1 MKKIVTNQ
9 LATVLFK
16 MAIIMAFIVIPSMV
30 NGQITFAAGQANPFG
45 LTSVSLPGPAFAD
58 IDNDGDYD
66 AFIGNTGGG
75 ITYFE
80 NTGTSS
86 NPAFGTAQSNPFG
99 LVPVFADDAKPAL
112 VDIDNDGD
120 LDLFIGR
127 NSSPV
132 DFYENTGT
140 NTSPAFGARQSNAF
154 NLGPISYDAA
164 PCFVDIDNDNDLD
177 AFVGQDNG
185 AIIYFENTG
194 SISAPAY
201 AAGLTNQFGLASVST
216 NATTATADLDG
227 DGDFDFFTGE
237 ALTIINYYENTGS
250 NVSPAFA
257 TKQVNPF
264 GLSGYDINTAPAF
277 VDIDGDGDLDLFV
290 GDDHG
295 NIYYFENTTLVSSI
309 YSENSNQE
317 IGVFPNPANEL
328 LTITFNGINEDFE
341 LRIINQQGQTVYSK
355 QLKSG
360 TTQEQIGLND
370 YAKGIYF
377 LEVKS
382 SEILSIKKV
391 VLD

>member
-1 MKKIVTNQ
+1 MKKIFTNQ
-9 LATVLFK
+9 LVTVLFK
-16 MAIIMAFIVIPSMV
+16 TAFVMAFIAMSSIA
-30 NGQITFAAGQANPFG
+30 NGQITFAAGQVNPFG

-80 NTGTSS
+80 NTGTSTS
-86 NPAFGTAQSNPFG
+86 PAFGTAQSDPFG
-99 LVPVFADDAKPAL
+99 IITVTFDNAKPAL

-120 LDLFIGR
+120 FDLFIGR

-140 NTSPAFGARQSNAF
+140 NTSPAFGPRQSNAF
-154 NLGPISYDAA
+154 NLGPVSYDAA

-201 AAGLTNQFGLASVST
+201 AAGLTNHFGLASVST
-216 NATTATADLDG
+216 NATTAVADLDG

-237 ALTIINYYENTGS
+237 AYAIINYYENTGS

-257 TKQVNPF
+257 AAQVNPY
-264 GLSGYDINTAPAF
+264 GLGGYNVNTAPAF
-277 VDIDGDGDLDLFV
+277 VDIDGDGDQDLFV
-290 GDDHG
+290 GDEAG
-295 NIYYFENTTLVSSI
+295 NIYYFENTTSATYVE
-309 YSENSNQE
+309 SESDYAE
-317 IGVFPNPANEL
+317 INVYPNPANEL
-328 LTITFNGINEDFE
+328 LTVSFNGINEDFE

-355 QLKSG
+355 QLKFG
-360 TTQEQIGLND
+360 TTQEQISLND

-377 LEVKS
+377 LEVIS
-382 SEILSIKKV
+382 SNIVSIEKIV
-391 VLD
+391 VD